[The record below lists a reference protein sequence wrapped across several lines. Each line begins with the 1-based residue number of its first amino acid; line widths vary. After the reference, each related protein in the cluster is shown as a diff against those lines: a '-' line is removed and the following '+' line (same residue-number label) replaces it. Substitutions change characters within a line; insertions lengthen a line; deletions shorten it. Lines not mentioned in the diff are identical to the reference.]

1 MGFTTVIRA
10 IADKG
15 LATPEDFGRD
25 ASQSPSRTGDPPS
38 TLSDFGLEMD
48 SNGTIVS
55 AALATRPTPHA
66 ISIRDKKLFAGC
78 ALDTLFIAGLLDEI
92 TEVESTCPV
101 SETPIR
107 LRVAPTGVQS
117 QSVDPTTM
125 VLSVLVPE
133 TDAPGP
139 PSVPR
144 VRPEA
149 RYTFFAPVRTR
160 IAGSKNGRASRSC
173 RCQRQ
178 TNSHSGIASKDSV
191 EPRAESIPAQ
201 SPYSLWADSI

>member
-1 MGFTTVIRA
+1 MTLATLDQAKAAWALSYDGLTQDEIDLRVMGFTTVIRA

-38 TLSDFGLEMD
+38 TLSDVGLEMD
-48 SNGTIVS
+48 SDGNIVG

-66 ISIRDKKLFAGC
+66 ILIRDKKLFAWC

-107 LRVAPTGVQS
+107 LRMAPTGVQS
-117 QSVDPTTM
+117 QSVDPTAM
-125 VLSVLVPE
+125 VLSVVVPE
-133 TDAPGP
+133 TDAPGATIGP
-139 PSVPR
+139 
-144 VRPEA
+144 
-149 RYTFFAPVRTR
+149 
-160 IAGSKNGRASRSC
+160 ASP
-173 RCQRQ
+173 
-178 TNSHSGIASKDSV
+178 T
-191 EPRAESIPAQ
+191 
-201 SPYSLWADSI
+201 